1 MNPIPPHFQDTF
13 PAPLGD
19 LSIDVQPLT
28 SAARR
33 PVAATHNGVGRS
45 AQSEQA
51 ALLSRLI
58 ELSADWVWEHDAQL
72 RFTWCPRAH
81 AANALPAPPDGPGP
95 TLQPASGDWDAYRA
109 LLDTRQ
115 PYRDFELLHRAADGT
130 LRHLFLSGTPLFDT
144 LGGWRGYTG
153 VASDRSAERRAE
165 RLLRMEHGVTRG
177 LADASTVAHGLALAL
192 RALCEHEGW
201 ACGEYWVVDAEA
213 QLLRF
218 GGRWDRLPSP
228 TRALFE
234 DAERFEFAPGVGLA
248 GRVWQTQQPLWVAD
262 VSTDER
268 MLRKELARAAGLKGA
283 LLFPTLAA
291 GEVCGVFAFWS
302 QAIRRPDER
311 LLQAIRII
319 GSQVGQFVLRKQAE
333 SVLRASESRFRA
345 LTALSSDWYWEQDGE
360 GRYTRIEGRAA
371 DAMGH
376 WIGQRAQDLGFTP
389 EGGADVCQAHLA
401 QHLPFRDLVLQR
413 ESDGEHLALSLSGE
427 PVFDEHGAFAG
438 WRGVARDI
446 SERRRAEE
454 RIRWLA
460 LHDGLSG
467 LPNRSMFGH
476 ILAHT
481 IEAARR
487 HERGFSLLFIDL
499 DRFKTINDTLGH
511 EAGDQLLCEVAS
523 RLKGALRAS
532 DVVARLAGDEFVALL
547 DETDS
552 ASAAAAVAHKL
563 LSTLA
568 QPLRL
573 GKHELRVTA
582 SIGIARYP
590 QDGSDEATL
599 LKNADLAMYLA
610 KEAGKNNFQHYDA
623 ASRTAAMQRLSIEQQ
638 LRRALER
645 HEFTLQF
652 QAKLDLATDR
662 IVGVE
667 ALLRWH
673 NAELGAVTPAEFIP
687 VAEETGLIVAIGR
700 WVLHEACA
708 QSMAWQREGLP
719 PVTMA
724 VNLSP
729 RQFSDPQLLDDIAA
743 VLAETGLPPELLE
756 LEITE
761 GMIMNDTERTI
772 ALLSQIKALGLSL
785 AIDDF
790 GTGYSSLAQLKR
802 FPIDTLKV
810 DRSFVR
816 DITRNADDKAI
827 TEAIIM
833 LGRKLSLTVIAE
845 GVESRDQMTL
855 LREQGC
861 DQMQG
866 YHFSKPLVPEQFAA
880 LMLSHRPEPA

>member
-1 MNPIPPHFQDTF
+1 MNPPVPHFQDTF

-19 LSIDVQPLT
+19 LAIDLMPLPTLGQPCEL
-28 SAARR
+28 SADAGH
-33 PVAATHNGVGRS
+33 AH
-45 AQSEQA
+45 SERA
-51 ALLSRLI
+51 ALLGRLI
-58 ELSADWVWEHDAQL
+58 ELSADWVWEHDPQL
-72 RFTWCPRAH
+72 RFTWCARSN
-81 AANALPAPPDGPGP
+81 AADTLPALPDQPGP
-95 TLQPASGDWDAYRA
+95 ALQPASGGWAGYRA

-115 PYRDFELLHRAADGT
+115 PFRDFEMLHHGADGEIH
-130 LRHLFLSGTPLFDT
+130 HLLLSGTPLFDA
-144 LGGWRGYTG
+144 LGGWLGYTG
-153 VASDRSAERRAE
+153 VASERSAERRAE
-165 RLLRMEHGVTRG
+165 QLLRMEHGVTRG
-177 LADASTVAHGLALAL
+177 LADAASVPHGLTLAL

-201 ACGEYWVVDAEA
+201 ACGEYWVVDGPA
-213 QLLRF
+213 QVLRF
-218 GGRWDRLPSP
+218 GGRWDRLPAA

-234 DAERFEFAPGVGLA
+234 EAERFEFAPGVGLA
-248 GRVWQTQQPLWVAD
+248 GRVWQTRQPLWVAD
-262 VSTDER
+262 VSTDPR
-268 MLRKELARAAGLKGA
+268 MLRKDLAREAGLKGA

-291 GEVCGVFAFWS
+291 GDVCGVFAFWS
-302 QAIRRPDER
+302 QTIRRPDER

-333 SVLRASESRFRA
+333 LVLRASEARFRA
-345 LTALSSDWYWEQDGE
+345 LTALSSDWYWELDSA
-360 GRYTRIEGRAA
+360 GRYTRIEGRGAE
-371 DAMGH
+371 AMGH
-376 WIGQRAQDLGFTP
+376 WIGQRTAALGFESEAGVP
-389 EGGADVCQAHLA
+389 DSDSRLA
-401 QHLPFRDLVLQR
+401 QREPFRDLVLQR
-413 ESDGEHLALSLSGE
+413 ESAGERQALSLSGE
-427 PVFDEHGAFAG
+427 PVFDEQGALVG

-460 LHDGLSG
+460 MHDGLSG

-481 IEAARR
+481 IEAAKR
-487 HERGFSLLFIDL
+487 HERGFALLFIDL
-499 DRFKTINDTLGH
+499 DRFKTINDSLGH

-523 RLKGALRAS
+523 RLKTALRGS

-552 ASAAAAVAHKL
+552 AAAAAAVAHKL
-563 LSTLA
+563 LATLA
-568 QPLRL
+568 QPLHL
-573 GKHELRVTA
+573 GAHDLRVTA

-590 QDGSDEATL
+590 QDGEDEATL

-638 LRRALER
+638 LRQALER
-645 HEFTLQF
+645 GEFSLQF
-652 QAKLDLATDR
+652 QAKLDLSSDH

-667 ALLRWH
+667 ALLRWN
-673 NAELGAVTPAEFIP
+673 NAELGSVTPAEFIP

-719 PVTMA
+719 PVAMA

-729 RQFSDPQLLDDIAA
+729 RQFADAQLLDDIAS
-743 VLAETGLPPELLE
+743 VLAETGLPPQLLE

-772 ALLSQIKALGLSL
+772 ALLSQIKALGVSL

-816 DITRNADDKAI
+816 DITCSADDKAI

-833 LGRKLSLTVIAE
+833 LGRKLSLTVVAE
-845 GVESRDQMTL
+845 GVESRDQMAL

-866 YHFSKPLVPEQFAA
+866 YHFSKPLVPEQFAS
-880 LMLSHRPEPA
+880 LMRRHRPDPL

>member
-1 MNPIPPHFQDTF
+1 MNPPPPRFQDTF

-19 LSIDVQPLT
+19 LAIALPPLAST
-28 SAARR
+28 ARPPGLAKLTVAGR
-33 PVAATHNGVGRS
+33 P
-45 AQSEQA
+45 AQTDQA

-72 RFTWCPRAH
+72 RFTWCARAS
-81 AANALPAPPDGPGP
+81 ATEAPTPPDGPGAA
-95 TLQPASGDWDAYRA
+95 LQPASGGWEVYRE

-115 PYRDFELLHRAADGT
+115 PFREFELLHHAPDGT
-130 LRHLFLSGTPLFDT
+130 LRHLFLSGTPLFDS

-177 LADASTVAHGLALAL
+177 LADAPTVAHGLALAL

-201 ACGEYWVVDAEA
+201 ACGEYWVVDAAA
-213 QLLRF
+213 QVLRF
-218 GGRWDRLPSP
+218 GGRWDRLPAT
-228 TRALFE
+228 TRTLFE
-234 DAERFEFAPGVGLA
+234 DGERFEFAPGVGLA
-248 GRVWQTQQPLWVAD
+248 GRVWQTRKPLWVAD
-262 VSTDER
+262 VSTDAR
-268 MLRKELARAAGLKGA
+268 MLRKELAREAGLKGA

-311 LLQAIRII
+311 LLLAIRII
-319 GSQVGQFVLRKQAE
+319 GSQVGQFMLRKQAE
-333 SVLRASESRFRA
+333 DVLRASEARFRA

-360 GRYTRIEGRAA
+360 GRYTRIEGRGA
-371 DAMGH
+371 DAMSH
-376 WIGQRAQDLGFTP
+376 WIGQRAVELGFEP
-389 EGGADVCQAHLA
+389 EAGWLA
-401 QHLPFRDLVLQR
+401 CEAQLALHEPFRDLVLQR
-413 ESDGEHLALSLSGE
+413 EHGDERLALSLSGE
-427 PVFDEHGAFAG
+427 PVLDEQGAFAG

-460 LHDGLSG
+460 MHDGLSG

-476 ILAHT
+476 ILAHA
-481 IEAARR
+481 IEAAKR
-487 HERGFSLLFIDL
+487 HERGFALLFIDL
-499 DRFKTINDTLGH
+499 DRFKTINDSLGH

-523 RLKGALRAS
+523 RLKGSLRAS

-547 DETDS
+547 DETDT
-552 ASAAAAVAHKL
+552 ATAAAEVARKL
-563 LSTLA
+563 LSALV

-573 GKHELRVTA
+573 GAHELRVTA

-590 QDGSDEATL
+590 QDGGDEATL

-610 KEAGKNNFQHYDA
+610 KEAGKNTFQHYDA

-638 LRRALER
+638 LRQALER
-645 HEFTLQF
+645 REFTLHF
-652 QAKLDLATDR
+652 QAKLDLASDC

-667 ALLRWH
+667 ALLRWQ
-673 NAELGAVTPAEFIP
+673 NSELGAVAPAQFIP
-687 VAEETGLIVAIGR
+687 IAEETGLIVAIGR

-708 QSMAWQREGLP
+708 QSMLWQREGLP
-719 PVTMA
+719 PVAMA

-729 RQFSDPQLLDDIAA
+729 RQFADPQLLDDIAA
-743 VLAETGLPPELLE
+743 VLAETGLPPQLLE

-772 ALLSQIKALGLSL
+772 ALLSQIKALGVSL

-816 DITRNADDKAI
+816 DITSNADDKAI

-833 LGRKLSLTVIAE
+833 LGRKLSLTVVAE

-880 LMLSHRPEPA
+880 LMLRHRPEPA